1 MLKVYVAGG
10 VALALM
16 ALVAGAYI
24 KGRSDKSGEAEAE
37 ARRVIVE
44 RIERRAKT
52 DAQVKN
58 LSVADLC
65 RDLGGVFTN
74 GECE

>member
-1 MLKVYVAGG
+1 MFKVYLAGG
-10 VALALM
+10 VALALV

-37 ARRVIVE
+37 ARRVVIE

-52 DAQVKN
+52 NAQVKN

-65 RDLGGVFTN
+65 RDLGGVFTRRM
-74 GECE
+74 

>member
-1 MLKVYVAGG
+1 MLKPYLIGG
-10 VALALM
+10 VVLALM

-44 RIERRAKT
+44 RLEQRAKT
-52 DAQVKN
+52 NAQVKN
-58 LSVADLC
+58 LSVDDVC
-65 RDLGGVFTN
+65 RDLGGVFTD
-74 GECE
+74 GECK